1 MKVLITGSAGF
12 IGHYLA
18 KRFLDNG
25 HHVYG
30 IDSLLND
37 KKISIKRNLIL
48 KKYKKYKF
56 LKTDLSKNK
65 NFFTNINFDLVVHLA
80 AQPGVRI
87 SMEKPFKCIESNI
100 LAFTNILEFMRKQK
114 NKTIFYASSSTVYGD
129 EKSNFDEKKITRYP
143 KSIYAMT
150 KISNELMANLYHK
163 EYKINLVGLRFFSIY
178 GRYGRTDMSY
188 FKFLNDIHKK
198 KEINLYGDGSIKR
211 SFTHIDDAIKIIE
224 LLTKKFRKK
233 KTFNEIFNVGSNKSI
248 KMSQIIEL
256 IKKNFNKSFKVRYL
270 KKKNVDS
277 LIKKLSNK
285 KVLKYINYSPKININ
300 YGLSDFINWYENEYL
315 KK

>member
-100 LAFTNILEFMRKQK
+100 LAFTNILELPYPRPL
-114 NKTIFYASSSTVYGD
+114 IF
-129 EKSNFDEKKITRYP
+129 I
-143 KSIYAMT
+143 
-150 KISNELMANLYHK
+150 
-163 EYKINLVGLRFFSIY
+163 
-178 GRYGRTDMSY
+178 
-188 FKFLNDIHKK
+188 
-198 KEINLYGDGSIKR
+198 
-211 SFTHIDDAIKIIE
+211 
-224 LLTKKFRKK
+224 
-233 KTFNEIFNVGSNKSI
+233 
-248 KMSQIIEL
+248 
-256 IKKNFNKSFKVRYL
+256 
-270 KKKNVDS
+270 
-277 LIKKLSNK
+277 
-285 KVLKYINYSPKININ
+285 
-300 YGLSDFINWYENEYL
+300 
-315 KK
+315 